1 MPSWFSSPKQCLRAI
16 LVIVSL
22 AIVVALFIAA
32 WKALVPFFVG
42 AVLAYL
48 LMPLVD
54 FLDRHFPDLLKRIR
68 WSRPLAI
75 ILVYIV
81 VLGLVAGILAYF
93 IPEVSK
99 QVKTLGE
106 IIAPYLDIGTIKS
119 LWSSLWSS
127 IPESVR
133 QWIETNL
140 PNVNVQRTIETL
152 LGAFQKGL
160 RVTVAT
166 VSQTIGF
173 ILGILVVPFWL
184 FLVLRDAEKV
194 RNAFYNLFP
203 EKAREDVRCI
213 VRIMDD
219 LLGAY
224 VRGQLLLCLIVGTM
238 ATIALLILGVNLALL
253 LGTLAGILE
262 VIPVLGPYLGA
273 IPAVLMALLKRPIT
287 ALWVAIAFAIIQQI
301 ENIFLV
307 PRISGSAVR
316 FHPALVMIIVVVASQ
331 IAGLWGLALGVP
343 IAAILRD
350 IFRYLYLRTAE
361 PGMSPQQA
369 LENLH
374 PQSLA
379 QPFPS
384 EDN

>member
-1 MPSWFSSPKQCLRAI
+1 
-16 LVIVSL
+16 
-22 AIVVALFIAA
+22 
-32 WKALVPFFVG
+32 
-42 AVLAYL
+42 
-48 LMPLVD
+48 
-54 FLDRHFPDLLKRIR
+54 
-68 WSRPLAI
+68 LAI

-184 FLVLRDAEKV
+184 FLVLRDADKA
-194 RNAFYNLFP
+194 RDAFYNLFP
-203 EKAREDVRCI
+203 EKAREDIRCI

-273 IPAVLMALLKRPIT
+273 IPAVLLALLKRPIT

-369 LENLH
+369 LKHLH
-374 PQSLA
+374 PKSPA